1 MRVKTM
7 LAVCCLA
14 LGLTASAH
22 RVRVFAA
29 LEDGVAKGSVYFS
42 KGAKAANV
50 KVEVQDA
57 AGKRLADVETDAN
70 GEFQYKPAGDGTL
83 KFVVNTGDGHV
94 CGYTLGGSAAATPAA
109 APAPLPDAGTKE
121 LSRQIRALQQQ
132 LDDYGAQTQLRDV
145 VGGIGYIVGMAGLWA
160 FFLARRKKGG

>member
-1 MRVKTM
+1 MRVKTL
-7 LAVCCLA
+7 LAVCCLT

-42 KGAKAANV
+42 KGSKAANV

-57 AGKRLADVETDAN
+57 AGKKLADVETDAN
-70 GEFQYKPAGDGTL
+70 GEFKYKPTGDGAL

-94 CGYTLGGSAAATPAA
+94 CDYSLGGA
-109 APAPLPDAGTKE
+109 APTLPDSPLPDAGTKE
-121 LSRQIRALQQQ
+121 LSRQLRALQQQ